1 MSENV
6 IKDDQNITLIFQREQ
21 EVKCLF
27 FKSEHRA
34 KVLYDSKDKCCNK
47 LVKEYPLISAIVE
60 GSTIESDNLWL
71 ELHKYKL
78 SFQMS
83 VSSFAIHIFRL
94 YVTSYRIEYIRGM
107 RRGWVTV
114 TPLLA
119 RYL

>member
-60 GSTIESDNLWL
+60 GSTIESDNLW
-71 ELHKYKL
+71 
-78 SFQMS
+78 F
-83 VSSFAIHIFRL
+83 
-94 YVTSYRIEYIRGM
+94 
-107 RRGWVTV
+107 GWSCTNINCHLKCPSAVL
-114 TPLLA
+114 PFI
-119 RYL
+119 YSGCM